1 MAGQTVLR
9 LALICLLYSFGIVS
23 ANDGICQKLPYKD
36 LLFLTD
42 YAPAESFCS
51 KYFPVP
57 TVTVIIPAAGRRRL
71 RRGLATTTAAPL
83 TTSATTTPKTTSS
96 SQSKDVVWASC
107 IAQGG
112 GFLGQLCSCIENTV
126 TTTIKVYDIRGGT
139 SSFSSSVSTTTGLTK
154 YHDVQCYTKEF
165 DDYFIL
171 EHFTKHDIDDEQSY
185 QIEQDDRLNQDYQIE
200 QDDRLNQDYQIEQDD
215 RLNQDYQ
222 INNKEFHYAEFLII
236 KHNVFFEY
244 FFCKHQYIK
253 HVFYE
258 HQETHVFI
266 KQVFHEHDQT
276 KHFRI
281 YYQVFFEYHFLKQ
294 DHFEQVFFEYHFL
307 KQDHFEQV
315 FFEYHFLK
323 QDHFE
328 QVSFEYHSL
337 KQDHRLEF
345 IERNFLVN
353 HNIIKHY

>member
-1 MAGQTVLR
+1 MAGQTILR

-51 KYFPVP
+51 RYFPVP

-126 TTTIKVYDIRGGT
+126 TTTIKHPCHLKCIYLELDQA
-139 SSFSSSVSTTTGLTK
+139 K
-154 YHDVQCYTKEF
+154 YHDVQYYTKEF

-171 EHFTKHDIDDEQSY
+171 EHFTKHDIDNEQSY
-185 QIEQDDRLNQDYQIE
+185 QIEQDDRLNQDYQIK
-200 QDDRLNQDYQIEQDD
+200 QDDRLNQDYQI
-215 RLNQDYQ
+215 
-222 INNKEFHYAEFLII
+222 K
-236 KHNVFFEY
+236 
-244 FFCKHQYIK
+244 
-253 HVFYE
+253 
-258 HQETHVFI
+258 
-266 KQVFHEHDQT
+266 
-276 KHFRI
+276 
-281 YYQVFFEYHFLKQ
+281 
-294 DHFEQVFFEYHFL
+294 
-307 KQDHFEQV
+307 
-315 FFEYHFLK
+315 
-323 QDHFE
+323 
-328 QVSFEYHSL
+328 
-337 KQDHRLEF
+337 
-345 IERNFLVN
+345 
-353 HNIIKHY
+353 